1 MSSSNEVSDQFAIRN
16 LIETYADAVFRRDAE
31 AWGATWAQDATWHL
45 MGNTVAGRPAI
56 VGAWSE
62 AMKGFKFVAFF
73 SQPGPIQIN
82 GDVAPRF
89 GEFLYFALTI
99 GMTYQVSD
107 VTTNSGA
114 MRRLVLTHAAIAFV
128 FNTVIIAITVGLV
141 ASLI

>member
-82 GDVAPRF
+82 GNVATGRVYTNEVLVDQTDRLF
-89 GEFLYFALTI
+89 RLVGRYED
-99 GMTYQVSD
+99 TYQK
-107 VTTNSGA
+107 TNGA
-114 MRRLVLTHAAIAFV
+114 WLFQTRNYTPLQEH
-128 FNTVIIAITVGLV
+128 
-141 ASLI
+141 

>member
-45 MGNTVAGRPAI
+45 MGNTVAGRAAI

-82 GDVAPRF
+82 GNVATGRVYTNEVLVDQTDRLF
-89 GEFLYFALTI
+89 RLVGRYED
-99 GMTYQVSD
+99 TYQKI
-107 VTTNSGA
+107 NGA
-114 MRRLVLTHAAIAFV
+114 WLFQTRNYTPLQEH
-128 FNTVIIAITVGLV
+128 
-141 ASLI
+141 